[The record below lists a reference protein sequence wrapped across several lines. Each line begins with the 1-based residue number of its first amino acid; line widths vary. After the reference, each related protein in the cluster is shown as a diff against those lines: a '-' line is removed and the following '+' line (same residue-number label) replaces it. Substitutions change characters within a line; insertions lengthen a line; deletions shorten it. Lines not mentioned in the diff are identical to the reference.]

1 MMKKWEDGLKN
12 GYKVLFIDVLNT
24 KAYNLHG

>member
-1 MMKKWEDGLKN
+1 MKKWEDGLKN
-12 GYKVLFIDVLNT
+12 GYEVLSIDVLNTT